1 MTDTSFPEKSL
12 LERTRQLLHRYEL
25 RARKSLG
32 QHFLINSGVLKKI
45 TAAADL
51 TPSDIVIEV
60 GPGPGVLTAELI
72 KKAGYVIAVEVDSS
86 MVALL
91 KESFWEAPNLSLI
104 TSDILEV
111 DPLELIRQESSR
123 FPESLKTASKYKL
136 VANLP
141 YYITQPIIRHFCE
154 ATVKPQSLVIM
165 VQKEVAKNI
174 VAQPGDLS
182 IMAISVQF
190 YGKPQII
197 DYVPAANFYPVPKV
211 DSAILKIEMYD
222 KTAVEVTS
230 EKNFFKTVKAGFC
243 AARKQVANSLSQ
255 GLDIPKAEVV
265 SLMQAAGVN
274 PQKRAEALSLL
285 EWAKLEKVFSEE
297 KINDDRHGAR

>member
-1 MTDTSFPEKSL
+1 MIEPPFSEKSL
-12 LERTRQLLHRYEL
+12 LTRTRQLLLQYEL

-32 QHFLINSGVLKKI
+32 QHFLVNSGVLKKI
-45 TAAADL
+45 TAAAQL
-51 TPSDIVIEV
+51 SQSDIVIEV

-72 KKAGYVIAVEVDSS
+72 KQAGYVIAVEVDTA
-86 MVALL
+86 MVELL
-91 KESFWEAPNLSLI
+91 KETFSSASNLSLI
-104 TSDILEV
+104 TGNILAIEPQ
-111 DPLELIRQESSR
+111 DLILQEKAR
-123 FPESLKTASKYKL
+123 FPDGLKTISNYKL

-154 ATVKPQSLVIM
+154 APVKPQSMVIM

-174 VAQPGDLS
+174 VALPGDLS

-197 DYVPAANFYPVPKV
+197 DYVPAGNFFPAPKV

-222 KTAVEVTS
+222 KPAVDVTS

-255 GLDIPKAEVV
+255 GLDIPKAEVI
-265 SLMQAAGVN
+265 SLMQTAGVE
-274 PQKRAEALSLL
+274 PQKRAENLTLS
-285 EWAKLEKVFSEE
+285 EWARLERIFAEVRK
-297 KINDDRHGAR
+297 

>member
-32 QHFLINSGVLKKI
+32 QHFLINSGVLNKI

-72 KKAGYVIAVEVDSS
+72 KSAGYVIAVEVDAS

-91 KESFWEAPNLSLI
+91 KENFWEANNLSLI

-123 FPESLKTASKYKL
+123 FPENLKTSTKYKL

-154 ATVKPQSLVIM
+154 ASVKPQSLVIM

-182 IMAISVQF
+182 IMAISVQL
-190 YGKPQII
+190 YGKPQIV

-211 DSAILKIEMYD
+211 DSALLKIQMYD
-222 KTAVEVTS
+222 KPIVEMTS

-255 GLDIPKAEVV
+255 GLDIPKPEVI
-265 SLMQAAGVN
+265 SLMQAAGVD
-274 PQKRAEALSLL
+274 PQKRAETLSLI
-285 EWAKLEKVFSEE
+285 EWARLEKVFSEV
-297 KINDDRHGAR
+297 KNK

>member
-1 MTDTSFPEKSL
+1 MTESFFPEKSL
-12 LERTRQLLHRYEL
+12 LVRTRELLERYEL

-51 TPSDIVIEV
+51 SPTDIVIEV
-60 GPGPGVLTAELI
+60 GPGPGVLTAELV
-72 KKAGYVIAVEVDSS
+72 KQAGYVIAVEVDNS

-91 KESFWEAPNLSLI
+91 KQSLYDADNLSLI
-104 TSDILEV
+104 AADVLEIEPQ
-111 DPLELIRQESSR
+111 DLIQREKDR
-123 FPESLKTASKYKL
+123 FPDHLKTVTNYKL

-154 ATVKPQSLVIM
+154 ASVKPRSMVIM

-182 IMAISVQF
+182 IMAISVQYF
-190 YGKPQII
+190 GKPQII
-197 DYVPAANFYPVPKV
+197 DYVPAANFYPAPKV

-222 KTAVEVTS
+222 RPVVEVTS
-230 EKNFFKTVKAGFC
+230 EKNFFKTVKAGFSS
-243 AARKQVANSLSQ
+243 ARKQVANSLSHT
-255 GLDIPKAEVV
+255 LDIPKAEVIT
-265 SLMQAAGVN
+265 LMQSAGVD
-274 PQKRAEALSLL
+274 PQKRAEMLTLS
-285 EWAKLEKVFSEE
+285 EWAKLEKVLA
-297 KINDDRHGAR
+297 KDNK

>member
-1 MTDTSFPEKSL
+1 MTEPSIPEKSL
-12 LERTRQLLHRYEL
+12 LERTRLLLHRYEL

-45 TAAADL
+45 IAAADL
-51 TPSDIVIEV
+51 SPSDIVIEV

-72 KKAGYVIAVEVDSS
+72 KKAGYVIAVEVDTS

-91 KESFWEAPNLSLI
+91 KENFWEANNLSLI

-123 FPESLKTASKYKL
+123 FPESLKTSTNYKL

-141 YYITQPIIRHFCE
+141 YYITQPIIRHFSE
-154 ATVKPQSLVIM
+154 ASVKPQSLVIM

-182 IMAISVQF
+182 IMAISVQL
-190 YGKPQII
+190 YGKPQIV

-211 DSAILKIEMYD
+211 DSAILKIQMYD
-222 KTAVEVTS
+222 KPIVEMTS

-255 GLDIPKAEVV
+255 GLDIPKPEVI
-265 SLMQAAGVN
+265 SLMQAAGVD
-274 PQKRAEALSLL
+274 PQKRAETLSLV
-285 EWAKLEKVFSEE
+285 EWARLEKVFAEA
-297 KINDDRHGAR
+297 KNK

>member
-1 MTDTSFPEKSL
+1 MTESAFPEKSL
-12 LERTRQLLHRYEL
+12 LARTRQLLQQYEL

-45 TAAADL
+45 TAAAEL
-51 TPSDIVIEV
+51 SPSDIVIEI

-72 KKAGYVIAVEVDSS
+72 KQSGYVIAVEVDAA
-86 MVALL
+86 MVELL
-91 KESFWEAPNLSLI
+91 KESFGSAPNLSLI
-104 TSDILEV
+104 TGNILEI
-111 DPLELIRQESSR
+111 DPQSLINQERTR
-123 FPESLKTASKYKL
+123 FPEGLNARSGYKL

-154 ATVKPQSLVIM
+154 ASIKPRSLVIM

-190 YGKPQII
+190 HGKPQIV
-197 DYVPAANFYPVPKV
+197 DYVPASNFYPVPKV
-211 DSAILKIEMYD
+211 DSAILKIDIYD
-222 KTAVEVTS
+222 KPAVEVTS
-230 EKNFFKTVKAGFC
+230 EDNFFKTIKAGFC

-255 GLDIPKAEVV
+255 GLDIPKAEVI
-265 SLMQAAGVN
+265 SLLQATGVD
-274 PQKRAEALSLL
+274 PHKRAETLSLA
-285 EWAKLEKVFSEE
+285 EWAKLEKAFSEV
-297 KINDDRHGAR
+297 RQ